1 MGCLMF
7 SAVIFLVEPRDNIED
22 WDDAAWLA
30 MATMTTVG
38 YGDTIPRTPMGRATA
53 TILMVVSSLF
63 MAMPIGIVGYAFT
76 AIWGNRT
83 NILLVTDTVHRL
95 AKWGF
100 GAKDMSLLF
109 KLFDLDQSGEIDVQE
124 FRAMVGAMNL
134 GMRDDQVISLFQYI
148 DSSGDGTIDEKEF
161 VRTLFPEDFVELYGK
176 HWRDGD
182 HEHGSASK
190 RMSQS

>member
-1 MGCLMF
+1 MGIP
-7 SAVIFLVEPRDNIED
+7 ST
-22 WDDAAWLA
+22 A
-30 MATMTTVG
+30 MG
-38 YGDTIPRTPMGRATA
+38 KATA

-83 NILLVTDTVHRL
+83 NILLVTDTVNRL

-100 GAKDMSLLF
+100 GARDMSLLF

-134 GMRDDQVISLFQYI
+134 GLKDEQVIGLFQYI
-148 DSSGDGTIDEKEF
+148 DNSGDGTIDEKEF
-161 VRTLFPEDFVELYGK
+161 VRTLFPDDFVEMYGK
-176 HWRDGD
+176 HWR
-182 HEHGSASK
+182 EHDQEQESMRRSSAKKRGSLVGRASAAGSLSLSRGTGK
-190 RMSQS
+190 VRATFRK